1 MEARKW
7 RNSYDPF
14 LFHNLVDM
22 ESNHGNQRGRKM
34 KDAVN
39 RFGRYL
45 VGIAVWI
52 GLLTVAIAANNFVP
66 IRLPHGVHIELPRN
80 WEALSKNQRI
90 TLDSTVQSRN
100 ERAGIFDASSDLN
113 FGANYYDEA
122 GKTAAIMN
130 VRYYPDMD
138 VSQAEARAARAAD
151 IRELDAALRESMVKA
166 GQINGFSVLAWSG
179 TSKQVI
185 NGVTAF
191 VTEYKRSPLNNNGNF
206 KVRLVRVF
214 NSGKSF
220 TMTVSYRENQ
230 EYLLRPICDRIISS
244 LRN

>member
-1 MEARKW
+1 M
-7 RNSYDPF
+7 RN
-14 LFHNLVDM
+14 V
-22 ESNHGNQRGRKM
+22 
-34 KDAVN
+34 VN

-45 VGIAVWI
+45 LGITVCIA
-52 GLLTVAIAANNFVP
+52 LLPVTLAANNFVP
-66 IRLPHGVHIELPRN
+66 IRLPHGVQVELPRN
-80 WEALSKNQRI
+80 WEALNKNQRI

-113 FGANYYDEA
+113 FGANYYDDA

-130 VRYYPDMD
+130 VRYYPGLDI
-138 VSQAEARAARAAD
+138 SQAEARAAGQSD
-151 IRELDAALRESMVKA
+151 IRELDRALRESMVKA
-166 GQINGFSVLAWSG
+166 GRINGFSVLAWNG

-185 NGVTAF
+185 NGATAF
-191 VTEYKRSPLNNNGNF
+191 VTEYKRSPLKNNGNF

-214 NSGKSF
+214 NGSKSF
-220 TMTVSYRENQ
+220 TLTVSYREDQ

>member
-1 MEARKW
+1 MNYA
-7 RNSYDPF
+7 
-14 LFHNLVDM
+14 
-22 ESNHGNQRGRKM
+22 GT
-34 KDAVN
+34 
-39 RFGRYL
+39 RFGHYL
-45 VGIAVWI
+45 FGIAIWI
-52 GLLTVAIAANNFVP
+52 ALLPPGIAANNFIP
-66 IRLPHGVHIELPRN
+66 IRLPHGVQIELPKN

-90 TLDSTVQSRN
+90 TLDSAVQSRN

-138 VSQAEARAARAAD
+138 VSQAEARAAGVAD
-151 IRELDAALRESMVKA
+151 IRELDAVLRDSMMKA
-166 GQINGFSVLAWSG
+166 GQASGFSVLVWNG

-214 NSGKSF
+214 NGGKSF

>member
-1 MEARKW
+1 
-7 RNSYDPF
+7 
-14 LFHNLVDM
+14 
-22 ESNHGNQRGRKM
+22 M

-52 GLLTVAIAANNFVP
+52 ALLPVAIAANNFVP
-66 IRLPHGVHIELPRN
+66 IRLPHGVQIELPRN

-130 VRYYPDMD
+130 VRYYPDLD
-138 VSQAEARAARAAD
+138 VSQSEARAAGAAD
-151 IRELDAALRESMVKA
+151 IRELDTALRESMVKA
-166 GQINGFSVLAWSG
+166 GQINGFV
-179 TSKQVI
+179 
-185 NGVTAF
+185 NGD
-191 VTEYKRSPLNNNGNF
+191 K
-206 KVRLVRVF
+206 
-214 NSGKSF
+214 
-220 TMTVSYRENQ
+220 
-230 EYLLRPICDRIISS
+230 
-244 LRN
+244 

>member
-1 MEARKW
+1 
-7 RNSYDPF
+7 
-14 LFHNLVDM
+14 
-22 ESNHGNQRGRKM
+22 M
-34 KDAVN
+34 KDGGN

-52 GLLTVAIAANNFVP
+52 ALLPVAIAANNFVP
-66 IRLPHGVHIELPRN
+66 IRLPHGVQIELPRN
-80 WEALSKNQRI
+80 WVVLSKNQLI
-90 TLDSTVQSRN
+90 TLDSTAQSRM
-100 ERAGIFDASSDLN
+100 ELARIFDASSDLN

-122 GKTAAIMN
+122 GKTAAIVN
-130 VRYYPDMD
+130 VRYYPDID
-138 VSQAEARAARAAD
+138 VSQAEARAAGAAD
-151 IRELDAALRESMVKA
+151 IRELDAALRESIVKA
-166 GQINGFSVLAWSG
+166 GQINGFSVLAWNG

-206 KVRLVRVF
+206 KVRVVRVF
-214 NSGKSF
+214 NGGKSF

>member
-1 MEARKW
+1 
-7 RNSYDPF
+7 
-14 LFHNLVDM
+14 
-22 ESNHGNQRGRKM
+22 M
-34 KDAVN
+34 KFAGN
-39 RFGRYL
+39 RFGYYFF
-45 VGIAVWI
+45 GIAVWI
-52 GLLTVAIAANNFVP
+52 ALLPVATAANNFVP
-66 IRLPHGVHIELPRN
+66 IRLAHNIQIELPRN
-80 WEALSKNQRI
+80 WEALSRNQRI

-130 VRYYPDMD
+130 VRYYPDLD
-138 VSQAEARAARAAD
+138 VSQAEARAAGAAD
-151 IRELDAALRESMVKA
+151 IRELNNALRESIVKA
-166 GQINGFSVLAWSG
+166 GLINGFSVLVWKG

-185 NGVTAF
+185 NGITAF
-191 VTEYKRSPLNNNGNF
+191 VTEYKRSQLNNNGNF

-214 NSGKSF
+214 NGKQSF